1 MYRILIIE
9 DDLAMARAIQKEM
22 TAWGNEAEYVQD
34 FRGVMKTFAEYDP
47 HLVLM
52 DITLPFYNG
61 YHWCSEIRKVSDVPV
76 IFISSAADNMNIIMA
91 VNMGGDDFIAKP
103 FDLGVL
109 TAKTQAVLRR
119 TYDLSGKVPTLEY
132 RGAMLNL
139 YDTCLTYEG
148 KKISLTRNEFR
159 ILQTL
164 MENKGRLVSRDT
176 LMTKLWETDD
186 YIEENTLTVNIAR
199 LRKKLE
205 SSGLKDFITT
215 KVGEG
220 YIIEKEQGIR

>member
-1 MYRILIIE
+1 MYKILIIE
-9 DDLAMARAIQKEM
+9 DDLTMAQAIQKEM

-34 FRGVMKTFAEYDP
+34 FRNVMKDFAEYDP
-47 HLVLM
+47 HLVLL

-61 YHWCSEIRKVSDVPV
+61 YHWCSEIRKVPDVPV
-76 IFISSAADNMNIIMA
+76 IFISSASDNMNIIMA

-109 TAKTQAVLRR
+109 TAKTQALLRR
-119 TYDLSGKVPTLEY
+119 TYDLSGKIPILEH

-148 KKISLTRNEFR
+148 EKISLTKNEFR

-205 SSGLKDFITT
+205 NAGLKDYITT

-220 YIIEKEQGIR
+220 YIIEKTAET

>member
-1 MYRILIIE
+1 MYKILIIE
-9 DDLAMARAIQKEM
+9 DDLTMAQAIQKEM

-34 FRGVMKTFAEYDP
+34 FRNVMKVFAEYDP
-47 HLVLM
+47 HLVLL

-76 IFISSAADNMNIIMA
+76 IFISSASDNMNIIMA

-109 TAKTQAVLRR
+109 TAKTQALLRR
-119 TYDLSGKVPTLEY
+119 TYDLSGKIPILEH

-148 KKISLTRNEFR
+148 EKISLTKNEFR

-205 SSGLKDFITT
+205 NAGLKDFITT

-220 YIIEKEQGIR
+220 YIIEKTAET

>member
-9 DDLAMARAIQKEM
+9 DGLAMARAIQKEM

-119 TYDLSGKVPTLEY
+119 TYDLSGKVPILEH

>member
-1 MYRILIIE
+1 MYKILIIE
-9 DDLAMARAIQKEM
+9 DDLTMAQAIQKEM

-34 FRGVMKTFAEYDP
+34 FRNVMKIFAEYDP

-76 IFISSAADNMNIIMA
+76 IFISSASDNMNIIMA

-119 TYDLSGKVPTLEY
+119 TYDMSGKVPVLEH

-148 KKISLTRNEFR
+148 KKISLTKNEFR

-164 MENKGRLVSRDT
+164 MENKGRLVSRET

-205 SSGLKDFITT
+205 NAGLQDFITT

-220 YIIEKEQGIR
+220 YIIEKS

>member
-1 MYRILIIE
+1 MYKILIIE
-9 DDLAMARAIQKEM
+9 DDLTMAQAIQKEM

-34 FRGVMKTFAEYDP
+34 FRNVMKTFAEYDP

-76 IFISSAADNMNIIMA
+76 IFISSASDNMNIIMA

-119 TYDLSGKVPTLEY
+119 TYDMSGKVPVLEH

-148 KKISLTRNEFR
+148 KKISLTKNEFR

-164 MENKGRLVSRDT
+164 MENKGRLVSRET

-205 SSGLKDFITT
+205 NAGLKDFITT

-220 YIIEKEQGIR
+220 YIIEKS

>member
-1 MYRILIIE
+1 MYKILIVE
-9 DDLAMARAIQKEM
+9 DDLPMAQAIQKEM
-22 TAWGNEAEYVQD
+22 GMWGNEADYVQD
-34 FRGVMKTFAEYDP
+34 FQTVLNKFTEYDP

-61 YHWCSEIRKVSDVPV
+61 YHWCSEIRKISNVPV
-76 IFISSAADNMNIIMA
+76 IFISSASDNMNIIMA
-91 VNMGGDDFIAKP
+91 MNMGGDDFISKP

-109 TAKTQAVLRR
+109 TAKVQAMLRR
-119 TYDLSGKVPTLEY
+119 TYDLAGKIPVLEH
-132 RGAMLNL
+132 RGAILNL
-139 YDTCLTYEG
+139 YDATLTFQGE
-148 KKISLTRNEFR
+148 KINLTKNEFR

-176 LMTKLWETDD
+176 LMTRLWETDN
-186 YIEENTLTVNIAR
+186 YIEENTLTVNITR

-205 SSGLKDFITT
+205 KAGLTDFITT

-220 YIIEKEQGIR
+220 YMIQQEQVTK

>member
-1 MYRILIIE
+1 MYKILIIE
-9 DDLAMARAIQKEM
+9 DDLTMAQAIQKEM

-34 FRGVMKTFAEYDP
+34 FRNVMKIFADYDP

-119 TYDLSGKVPTLEY
+119 TYDMSGKVPVLEH

-148 KKISLTRNEFR
+148 KKISLTKNEFR

-164 MENKGRLVSRDT
+164 MENKGRLVSRET

-205 SSGLKDFITT
+205 NAGLKDFITT

-220 YIIEKEQGIR
+220 YIIEKS

>member
-1 MYRILIIE
+1 MYKILIIE
-9 DDLAMARAIQKEM
+9 DDLPMAQAIQKEM
-22 TAWGNEAEYVQD
+22 AAWGNEAEYVQD
-34 FRGVMKTFAEYDP
+34 FRNVMKTFAEYDP

-119 TYDLSGKVPTLEY
+119 TYDMSGKVPVLEH

-148 KKISLTRNEFR
+148 EKISLTKNEFR

-164 MENKGRLVSRDT
+164 MENKGRLVSRET

-205 SSGLKDFITT
+205 NAGLKDFITT

-220 YIIEKEQGIR
+220 YIIEKS

>member
-1 MYRILIIE
+1 MYKILIIE
-9 DDLAMARAIQKEM
+9 DDLTMAQAIQKEM

-34 FRGVMKTFAEYDP
+34 FRNVMKAFAEYDP
-47 HLVLM
+47 HLVLL

-76 IFISSAADNMNIIMA
+76 IFISSASDNMNIIMA

-109 TAKTQAVLRR
+109 TAKTQALLRR
-119 TYDLSGKVPTLEY
+119 TYDLSGKIPILEH

-148 KKISLTRNEFR
+148 EKISLTKNEFR

-205 SSGLKDFITT
+205 NAGLKDYITT

-220 YIIEKEQGIR
+220 YIIEKTAET